1 MLASEPDCPPDQ
13 QLFCTCMDCGGVD
26 RGVFQSYP
34 TSFFSSWLELMES
47 VQSRHQSSRP
57 VIPLGLEDM
66 GLFSASGIEM
76 QVPQPANF
84 RPAVKP
90 QRLFLLSSFCY
101 LHWMW
106 TAWSSFE
113 MSRSHVYI
121 HLFLTEELDDEIKA
135 AHFLLKLRRSGI
147 VLAIYII
154 RVPYKC

>member
-1 MLASEPDCPPDQ
+1 MGQQPGKFVGEQRRPSLPALNFIKSGGKRDSSRHGPLPCNVFAVHASEPDCPPDQ

-101 LHWMW
+101 LHWM
-106 TAWSSFE
+106 
-113 MSRSHVYI
+113 
-121 HLFLTEELDDEIKA
+121 
-135 AHFLLKLRRSGI
+135 
-147 VLAIYII
+147 
-154 RVPYKC
+154 